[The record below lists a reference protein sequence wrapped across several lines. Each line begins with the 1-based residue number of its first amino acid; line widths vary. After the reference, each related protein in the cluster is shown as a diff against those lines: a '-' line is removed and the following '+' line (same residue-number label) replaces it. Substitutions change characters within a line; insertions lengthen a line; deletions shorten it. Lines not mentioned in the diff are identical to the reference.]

1 MIDEGALYELSEG
14 WVWAITSEV
23 CSSVRDGTHDTPK
36 YVEAG
41 VPLITS
47 KNLKESV
54 IDFSTSRNISIDD
67 HEKISRRSEV
77 ENGDVLFA
85 MIGTIG
91 NPVVVQTERIFSI
104 KNVALFKKN
113 ESTIISQYLKL
124 WLASSVFNTILVKNE
139 FLKGTTQ
146 KFIPLG
152 NLRILPIP
160 LPPIFEQRAIV
171 SKIEQLF
178 SDLDNGIENFKKAQ
192 EQLKIYRHA
201 VLKKAFEGE
210 FTKKWREE
218 QTDLP
223 SAEELLQHVK
233 EEQEK
238 HYQKQLDKWEQ
249 AVKDWEDEGNE
260 GKKPTKPKKP
270 KELPL
275 LTEDEL
281 MELSELPER
290 WGYIKFGHIYS
301 YSPQNGLYKPS
312 DLYGSGTSIIRI
324 DDFYDGKLIRYKNF
338 KLVQLTKGEV
348 EKYSLRKGQILV
360 NRVNSID
367 YLGKCGLVE
376 KIENNVVF
384 ESNIMKISILEK
396 IVNPKFITYFLSSY
410 LGTKEIRKNAKHA
423 VNQASIN
430 QNDVSITNI
439 PFCNIQEQHQI
450 IKIIEAR
457 LSVCDNIEGN
467 IEKSL
472 QKAEALRQS
481 ILKKAFEGKLLNEK
495 ELEEARNALDWEPA
509 EKLLE
514 RIKAEKTNTK
524 AKNKGKK

>member
-1 MIDEGALYELSEG
+1 MSINQGHDPLLRINENWTRIELHLVANIQNG
-14 WVWAITSEV
+14 YAF
-23 CSSVRDGTHDTPK
+23 SSKEFSKDSGL
-36 YVEAG
+36 
-41 VPLITS
+41 PLIRIRDI
-47 KNLKESV
+47 LK
-54 IDFSTSRNISIDD
+54 
-67 HEKISRRSEV
+67 HE
-77 ENGDVLFA
+77 
-85 MIGTIG
+85 
-91 NPVVVQTERIFSI
+91 TEDYYTGSYP
-104 KNVALFKKN
+104 
-113 ESTIISQYLKL
+113 E
-124 WLASSVFNTILVKNE
+124 E
-139 FLKGTTQ
+139 FLVDKGDILIGMDGDFNASVWKGPRGLLNQ
-146 KFIPLG
+146 RVC
-152 NLRILPIP
+152 RILPNSENYFSKFLIICLQPYLNAINRETSAVTVKHLSSRTIQQIPIP
-160 LPPIFEQRAIV
+160 LPPLPEQRAIV

-192 EQLKIYRHA
+192 EQLKIYRQA

-210 FTKKWREE
+210 LNKKWREE
-218 QTDLP
+218 QADLP

-238 HYQKQLDKWEQ
+238 HYQKQLDKWEK

-348 EKYSLRKGQILV
+348 EKYSLSKGQILV

>member
-1 MIDEGALYELSEG
+1 MDENMPKNWINCLLEDVILRITNGSSAKQYNEKVGYPITRIETIWNEKIDLHR
-14 WVWAITSEV
+14 V
-23 CSSVRDGTHDTPK
+23 K
-36 YVEAG
+36 YVKEHENEF
-41 VPLITS
+41 VEKYS
-47 KNLKESV
+47 LKKYDILLSH
-54 IDFSTSRNISIDD
+54 INSDSHLGKT
-67 HEKISRRSEV
+67 
-77 ENGDVLFA
+77 A
-85 MIGTIG
+85 
-91 NPVVVQTERIFSI
+91 IF
-104 KNVALFKKN
+104 KN
-113 ESTIISQYLKL
+113 ETENLIHGINLLLIRSSSILNADFLNYQFKYLKFKGVFIDV
-124 WLASSVFNTILVKNE
+124 AQRAVNQSSINQRKLKAFNIK
-139 FLKGTTQ
+139 
-146 KFIPLG
+146 
-152 NLRILPIP
+152 
-160 LPPIFEQRAIV
+160 LPPFPEQRSIV

-178 SDLDNGIENFKKAQ
+178 SDLDNGIDNFKKAQ
-192 EQLKIYRHA
+192 EQLKIYRQA

-233 EEQEK
+233 EEREK
-238 HYQKQLDKWEQ
+238 PYQKQLDEWEQ

-270 KELPL
+270 KELPP

-301 YSPQNGLYKPS
+301 YSPQNGLYKPL

-338 KLVQLTKGEV
+338 KLVKLTKGEV

-457 LSVCDNIEGN
+457 LSICDNIEGN

-472 QKAEALRQS
+472 QKAESLHQS

-495 ELEEARNALDWEPA
+495 ELEEARNAPDWEPA

-514 RIKAEKTNTK
+514 KIKAQ
-524 AKNKGKK
+524 KNN